1 MRAALSSVK
10 SRIRKGIKY
19 HESRRREQCK
29 AIGTYNRYKLY
40 VYIGVYIYI
49 YKRYKLKFPGV
60 RALVRADGSSKF
72 QRFLRSCTVS

>member
-1 MRAALSSVK
+1 MYTWRVRLRIMRAALSSVK

-49 YKRYKLKFPGV
+49 YIKGIN
-60 RALVRADGSSKF
+60 
-72 QRFLRSCTVS
+72 

>member
-40 VYIGVYIYI
+40 VYIGIYIYI
-49 YKRYKLKFPGV
+49 YIKGIN
-60 RALVRADGSSKF
+60 
-72 QRFLRSCTVS
+72 